1 MTALAP
7 ILQAYFTDRLI
18 GQRQASPHTI
28 ASYRDTFRLLLG
40 YAATRTGKPPS
51 QLDLADLDTPL
62 IAGFLDHLEH
72 DRGNSV
78 RTRNTRLA
86 AIHSLFGYAA
96 LRHPEHA
103 ASIQRVL
110 AVPPKRF
117 QRNLITYLTSE
128 EADALLAACDPA
140 TWAGRRDH
148 AMLALTLQ
156 TGLRISELTAL
167 SVADLHL
174 GRGAH
179 VHCIGKG
186 RKQRNTPLLPDTVEV
201 LRGWLAE
208 RRGAPEDPLFP
219 TSTGRSLSRDA
230 VEHRITLYANRA
242 RGSCPSLRSKRVT
255 AHTLR
260 HTAAM
265 ALLLAGVDI
274 TVIALWLGH
283 EQTATAELYLHADM
297 TLKERAIAAT
307 APLHTKPGRYQPP
320 DPILAFL
327 EGL

>member
-18 GQRQASPHTI
+18 GQLQASPNTI
-28 ASYRDTFRLLLG
+28 AGYRDTFRLLLG
-40 YAATRTGKPPS
+40 YTATRTAKPPS
-51 QLDLADLDTPL
+51 QLDLADLDAPSV
-62 IAGFLDHLEH
+62 AGFLDHLEH

-117 QRNLITYLTSE
+117 QRNLITYLTNE
-128 EADALLAACDPA
+128 EADALLAACDPD

-167 SVADLHL
+167 SVADLQL

-208 RRGAPEDPLFP
+208 RRGAPDDPLFP
-219 TSTGRSLSRDA
+219 PAPADRS
-230 VEHRITLYANRA
+230 
-242 RGSCPSLRSKRVT
+242 
-255 AHTLR
+255 
-260 HTAAM
+260 AAM
-265 ALLLAGVDI
+265 RSS
-274 TVIALWLGH
+274 
-283 EQTATAELYLHADM
+283 AESRS
-297 TLKERAIAAT
+297 TPT
-307 APLHTKPGRYQPP
+307 APADRVRRCAASGSPP
-320 DPILAFL
+320 TPCGTPRPWPCCSLVSTSPSSPC
-327 EGL
+327 GLVTNRLPPPNSTCTPT

>member
-28 ASYRDTFRLLLG
+28 AGYRDTFRLLLG

-51 QLDLADLDTPL
+51 QLDLADLDAPL
-62 IAGFLDHLEH
+62 VTGFLDHLEH

-86 AIHSLFGYAA
+86 GIHSLFGYAA

-110 AVPPKRF
+110 AIPPKRF
-117 QRNLITYLTSE
+117 QRNLITYLTTE
-128 EADALLAACDPA
+128 EADALLAACDHD
-140 TWAGRRDH
+140 TWTGRRDH

-167 SVADLHL
+167 SVADLQL

-186 RKQRNTPLLPDTVEV
+186 RKQRSTPLLPDTVEV

-208 RRGAPEDPLFP
+208 RRGAPDDPLFP

-230 VEHRITLYANRA
+230 VERRVTLYTTRA
-242 RGSCPSLRSKRVT
+242 RRSCPSLRSKRVT
-255 AHTLR
+255 TPCGTPR
-260 HTAAM
+260 PWRCCSPVSTSPSSRCG
-265 ALLLAGVDI
+265 LA
-274 TVIALWLGH
+274 TN
-283 EQTATAELYLHADM
+283 
-297 TLKERAIAAT
+297 R
-307 APLHTKPGRYQPP
+307 PP
-320 DPILAFL
+320 PPSSTCTPR
-327 EGL
+327 

>member
-18 GQRQASPHTI
+18 GQLQASPNTI
-28 ASYRDTFRLLLG
+28 AGYRDTFRLLLG
-40 YAATRTGKPPS
+40 YTATRTAKPPS
-51 QLDLADLDTPL
+51 QLDLADLDAPSV
-62 IAGFLDHLEH
+62 AGFLDHLEH

-117 QRNLITYLTSE
+117 QRNLITYLTNE
-128 EADALLAACDPA
+128 EADALLAACDPD

-167 SVADLHL
+167 SVADLQL

-186 RKQRNTPLLPDTVEV
+186 RKQRTHHYCPTP
-201 LRGWLAE
+201 WKCC
-208 RRGAPEDPLFP
+208 GAGSPNVAAPP
-219 TSTGRSLSRDA
+219 TTHCSPPAPADRS
-230 VEHRITLYANRA
+230 
-242 RGSCPSLRSKRVT
+242 
-255 AHTLR
+255 
-260 HTAAM
+260 AAM
-265 ALLLAGVDI
+265 RSS
-274 TVIALWLGH
+274 
-283 EQTATAELYLHADM
+283 AESRS
-297 TLKERAIAAT
+297 TPT
-307 APLHTKPGRYQPP
+307 APADRVRRCAASGSPP
-320 DPILAFL
+320 TPCGTPRPWPCCSLVSTSPSSPC
-327 EGL
+327 GLVTNRLPPPNSTCTPT

>member
-18 GQRQASPHTI
+18 GQLQASPNTI
-28 ASYRDTFRLLLG
+28 AGYRDTFRLLLG
-40 YAATRTGKPPS
+40 YTATRTAKPPS
-51 QLDLADLDTPL
+51 QLDLADLDAPSV
-62 IAGFLDHLEH
+62 AGFLDHLEH

-103 ASIQRVL
+103 ASIQRML

-117 QRNLITYLTSE
+117 QRNLITYLTNE
-128 EADALLAACDPA
+128 EADALLAACDPD

-167 SVADLHL
+167 SVADLQL
-174 GRGAH
+174 GRARTYTASARAANSETHHYCPTPWKCCGAGSPNVAAPRRPIVPH
-179 VHCIGKG
+179 QHRQIAQPRCG
-186 RKQRNTPLLPDTVEV
+186 R
-201 LRGWLAE
+201 
-208 RRGAPEDPLFP
+208 APNHALHQPRP
-219 TSTGRSLSRDA
+219 
-230 VEHRITLYANRA
+230 RIVSVAA
-242 RGSCPSLRSKRVT
+242 RSKRVT

-260 HTAAM
+260 HSAAM

-307 APLHTKPGRYQPP
+307 APTHTKPGRYQPP

>member
-1 MTALAP
+1 MTTLAP

-28 ASYRDTFRLLLG
+28 AGYRDTFRLLLG
-40 YAATRTGKPPS
+40 YATTRTGKSPS
-51 QLDLADLDTPL
+51 QLDLADLDLPL
-62 IAGFLDHLEH
+62 VAGFLDYLEH

-110 AVPPKRF
+110 AIPPKRF

-128 EADALLAACDPA
+128 EADALLAACDPD

-167 SVADLHL
+167 SVADLQL

-179 VHCIGKG
+179 AHCIGKG

-208 RRGAPEDPLFP
+208 RHGAPDDPLFP

-230 VEHRITLYANRA
+230 VERRITLYTNRA

-260 HTAAM
+260 HSKAM

-297 TLKERAIAAT
+297 PLKERAIAAT
-307 APLHTKPGRYQPP
+307 APTHTTPGRYQPP

>member
-1 MTALAP
+1 
-7 ILQAYFTDRLI
+7 
-18 GQRQASPHTI
+18 
-28 ASYRDTFRLLLG
+28 FRLLLG
-40 YAATRTGKPPS
+40 YTATPHRQTPPS
-51 QLDLADLDTPL
+51 QLDLADLDAPSV
-62 IAGFLDHLEH
+62 AGFLDHLEH

-117 QRNLITYLTSE
+117 QRNLITYLTNE
-128 EADALLAACDPA
+128 EADALLAACDPD
-140 TWAGRRDH
+140 TWAGRRDPRDAGAH
-148 AMLALTLQ
+148 LAD
-156 TGLRISELTAL
+156 RA
-167 SVADLHL
+167 ADLRTDRVVSRRPAARPRRARTLHRQ
-174 GRGAH
+174 GPQTAKHTTTARHRGSAA
-179 VHCIGKG
+179 G
-186 RKQRNTPLLPDTVEV
+186 
-201 LRGWLAE
+201 LA
-208 RRGAPEDPLFP
+208 RRTSRRPRRPLFP

-230 VEHRITLYANRA
+230 VERRITLYTNRA

-260 HTAAM
+260 HSAAM

-307 APLHTKPGRYQPP
+307 APTHTKPGRYQPP